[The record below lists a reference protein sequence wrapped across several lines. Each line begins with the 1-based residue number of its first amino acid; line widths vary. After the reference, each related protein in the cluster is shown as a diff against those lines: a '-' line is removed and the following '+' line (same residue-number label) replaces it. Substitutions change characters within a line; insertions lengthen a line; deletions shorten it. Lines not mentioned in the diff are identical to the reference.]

1 MQNLIAFI
9 KRLRFFI
16 VFLVLQF
23 FALSMYVSFMSA
35 PRSSYFTTASYITGN
50 LFEIRH
56 SVSQH
61 FLLEKNNEALQK
73 ENIDLRKSSSLFLYD
88 EKAQESRVIDSTFV
102 QQYDYIPGTIINSTT
117 MKRDNFFTLNIG
129 DLQGIKKGMGVFSS
143 NGIVGIVHNTSEH
156 FSVVKS
162 VLTKNINIDVLLTE
176 VGTSGMLKWN
186 GENSNIGY
194 IAGVSNDIAIPIG
207 SKVVT
212 SGGSG
217 IFPRGIEVGI
227 VKKTHTI
234 EGEASW
240 HIAIEFSQK
249 YAALENIYVV
259 KNLFLDEF
267 KTVQNQ

>member
-1 MQNLIAFI
+1 MHNLIAFI

-16 VFLVLQF
+16 VFFVLQF

-56 SVSQH
+56 SIAQH
-61 FLLEKNNEALQK
+61 FLLEKNNVALQK
-73 ENIDLRKSSSLFLYD
+73 ENISLRKSSSLFLYN
-88 EKAQESRVIDSTFV
+88 EEVSSAKVIDSSFA

-117 MKRDNFFTLNIG
+117 LKRNNFFTLNIG
-129 DLQGIKKGMGVFSS
+129 NIQGIEKGMGVFSS
-143 NGIVGIVHNTSEH
+143 NGVVGIVHNTSEH

-176 VGTSGMLKWN
+176 VGSSGMLKWN
-186 GENSNIGY
+186 GEDPNVGY
-194 IAGVSNDIAIPIG
+194 IAGISNDINIPIG

-212 SGGSG
+212 RGGSG

-227 VKKTHTI
+227 VKNTHTI

-240 HIAIEFSQK
+240 HIDLEFSQK

>member
-16 VFLVLQF
+16 VFFVLQF

-56 SVSQH
+56 SITQH

-73 ENIDLRKSSSLFLYD
+73 ENINLRKSSPLFLYD
-88 EKAQESRVIDSTFV
+88 EDSQETRVIDSTFA

-129 DLQGIKKGMGVFSS
+129 NIQGIEKGMGVFSS
-143 NGIVGIVHNTSEH
+143 NGVVGIVHNTSNH

-176 VGTSGMLKWN
+176 VGASGMLKWS

-194 IAGVSNDIAIPIG
+194 IAGISNDIAVPIG

-212 SGGSG
+212 RGGSG
-217 IFPRGIEVGI
+217 IFPRGIEVGV
-227 VKKTHTI
+227 VKKTRTI

-240 HIAIEFSQK
+240 HIDVEFSQK
-249 YAALENIYVV
+249 YATLENIYVV

>member
-1 MQNLIAFI
+1 
-9 KRLRFFI
+9 
-16 VFLVLQF
+16 
-23 FALSMYVSFMSA
+23 MSA
-35 PRSSYFTTASYITGN
+35 PKSSYFTTASFIAGN

-56 SVSQH
+56 AISQH
-61 FLLEKNNEALQK
+61 FNLEKNNHALQK
-73 ENIDLRKSSSLFLYD
+73 ENIALRKSSSLFLYNKTGA
-88 EKAQESRVIDSTFV
+88 ETKVIDSV
-102 QQYDYIPGTIINSTT
+102 YAQQYDYIPGTILNATT
-117 MKRDNFFTLNIG
+117 TKRNNFFTLDIG
-129 DLQGIKKGMGVFSS
+129 AIHGIKRGMGVFSS
-143 NGIVGIVHNTSEH
+143 NGVLGIVHNTSNH

-176 VGTSGMLKWN
+176 VGASGMLKWS

-194 IAGVSNDIAIPIG
+194 IAGISNDIAVPIG

-212 SGGSG
+212 RGGSG

-227 VKKTHTI
+227 VKNTHTI

-240 HIAIEFSQK
+240 HIDVEFSQK

>member
-1 MQNLIAFI
+1 M
-9 KRLRFFI
+9 
-16 VFLVLQF
+16 
-23 FALSMYVSFMSA
+23 
-35 PRSSYFTTASYITGN
+35 
-50 LFEIRH
+50 
-56 SVSQH
+56 
-61 FLLEKNNEALQK
+61 
-73 ENIDLRKSSSLFLYD
+73 YD
-88 EKAQESRVIDSTFV
+88 EKAQESSVIDSTFA

-176 VGTSGMLKWN
+176 VGASGMLKWN

-194 IAGVSNDIAIPIG
+194 IAGVSNDITIPIG

>member
-1 MQNLIAFI
+1 MHNLIAFI

-16 VFLVLQF
+16 VFFVLQF

-56 SVSQH
+56 SIAQH
-61 FLLEKNNEALQK
+61 FLLEKNNVALQK
-73 ENIDLRKSSSLFLYD
+73 ENISLRKSSSLFLYN
-88 EKAQESRVIDSTFV
+88 EEASSTKVIDSSFA

-117 MKRDNFFTLNIG
+117 LKRNNFFTLNIG
-129 DLQGIKKGMGVFSS
+129 NIQGIEKGMGVFSS
-143 NGIVGIVHNTSEH
+143 NGVVGIVHNTSEH

-176 VGTSGMLKWN
+176 VGSSGMLKWN
-186 GENSNIGY
+186 GEDPNVGY
-194 IAGVSNDIAIPIG
+194 IAGISNDINIPIG

-212 SGGSG
+212 RGGSG

-227 VKKTHTI
+227 VKNTHTI

-240 HIAIEFSQK
+240 HIDVEFSQK

-259 KNLFLDEF
+259 KNLLLDEF